1 MSNQEQ
7 GPAKQLR
14 PVKFTHQFTKHAMGS
29 VLVEMGETRV
39 LCTVSL
45 EDRVPPFLKD
55 SGKGWVTAEYAML
68 PGATHTRVRREVSSG
83 KPSGRTSEIQRL
95 IGRALRAAVDLE
107 ALGERSLFVDCDV
120 LQADGGTRTASITG
134 AMVALHDAFENMLA
148 AGLITRIPIKHM
160 LAAISVGVVKG
171 EVCLDLCY
179 EQDSQAEVDF
189 NVVMTEQG
197 EFIEVQGTAE
207 QAPFS
212 PAQLNEML
220 ETAGA
225 GIQDLI
231 VEMKQSIA
239 QRKLVNV

>member
-1 MSNQEQ
+1 M
-7 GPAKQLR
+7 
-14 PVKFTHQFTKHAMGS
+14 
-29 VLVEMGETRV
+29 
-39 LCTVSL
+39 
-45 EDRVPPFLKD
+45 
-55 SGKGWVTAEYAML
+55 
-68 PGATHTRVRREVSSG
+68 
-83 KPSGRTSEIQRL
+83 
-95 IGRALRAAVDLE
+95 
-107 ALGERSLFVDCDV
+107 DCDV

-134 AMVALHDAFENMLA
+134 AMVALDDAFENMLA

-160 LAAISVGVVKG
+160 LAAISVGVVRG